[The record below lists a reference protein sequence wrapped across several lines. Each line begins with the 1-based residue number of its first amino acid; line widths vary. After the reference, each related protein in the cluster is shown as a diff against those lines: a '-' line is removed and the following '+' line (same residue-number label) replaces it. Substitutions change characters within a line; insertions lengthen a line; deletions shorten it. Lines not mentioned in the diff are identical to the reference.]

1 MKRRCYRL
9 THRFWVSRAL
19 EADRLTGTF
28 TVNDAPTADGRTEPL
43 AIVFELDT
51 AVLRESARGIRR
63 FGNQAPGA

>member
-1 MKRRCYRL
+1 M
-9 THRFWVSRAL
+9 